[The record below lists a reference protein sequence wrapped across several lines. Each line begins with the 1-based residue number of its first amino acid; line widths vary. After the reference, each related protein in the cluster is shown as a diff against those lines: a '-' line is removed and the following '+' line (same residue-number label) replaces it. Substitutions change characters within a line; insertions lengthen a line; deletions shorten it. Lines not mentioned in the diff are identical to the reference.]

1 MCENSDFFFQS
12 MDFLQASNELERNL
26 IVISDEESER
36 VKTFED
42 GKQN

>member
-1 MCENSDFFFQS
+1 MSEIYFFFQS
-12 MDFLQASNELERNL
+12 MDFLKASNELERNL
-26 IVISDEESER
+26 IGISDEESER